1 MKIFITP
8 NIKKY
13 FNTFIDFVDHYWL
26 NFFKKNNFEYIV
38 LNSDIKNS
46 LKLFNFFSNEKK
58 LLILTGGTDVG
69 KKTFQ
74 SIKRDN
80 LEKKLIQTALKK
92 KISILGV
99 CRGAQ
104 LFSKMNGFNLVKIKK
119 HMRTKHR
126 VEFKKKFLNYKKI
139 EKVNSFHTYGIKNK
153 IKKNFE
159 IIARD
164 ENGHVELFIYNKK
177 NLFFMWHPERNKN
190 YNELKK
196 IINFFI

>member
-80 LEKKLIQTALKK
+80 IYTWSLQGG
-92 KISILGV
+92 SI
-99 CRGAQ
+99 
-104 LFSKMNGFNLVKIKK
+104 I
-119 HMRTKHR
+119 
-126 VEFKKKFLNYKKI
+126 
-139 EKVNSFHTYGIKNK
+139 
-153 IKKNFE
+153 
-159 IIARD
+159 
-164 ENGHVELFIYNKK
+164 
-177 NLFFMWHPERNKN
+177 
-190 YNELKK
+190 
-196 IINFFI
+196 